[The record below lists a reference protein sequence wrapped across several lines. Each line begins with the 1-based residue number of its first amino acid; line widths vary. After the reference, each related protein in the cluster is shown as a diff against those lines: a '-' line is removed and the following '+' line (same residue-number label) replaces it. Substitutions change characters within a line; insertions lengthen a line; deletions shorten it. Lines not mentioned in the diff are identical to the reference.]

1 MSQDAALLTELE
13 AVLMVLEAPA
23 SIEDLAAAV
32 GVSVAKADRA
42 VQALVRDYDGV
53 DGTRV
58 RGFQLRHAGGG
69 WRIVARAEHAEA
81 VSRLVLQGQTARL
94 SQAALET
101 LAVIAYRQ
109 PVSRSR
115 IGAIRGV
122 NVDGVVRTLQARGL
136 VERTGTDE
144 ETGAWLFG
152 TTDAFLERLGLDSLQ
167 ELPELSPLLPGVEDL
182 DAVLGEEGLG
192 EDGQ

>member
-32 GVSVAKADRA
+32 GVSVAEADRA
-42 VQALVRDYDGV
+42 VQDLVRDYDGV

-115 IGAIRGV
+115 IAAIRGV

-192 EDGQ
+192 EDGH